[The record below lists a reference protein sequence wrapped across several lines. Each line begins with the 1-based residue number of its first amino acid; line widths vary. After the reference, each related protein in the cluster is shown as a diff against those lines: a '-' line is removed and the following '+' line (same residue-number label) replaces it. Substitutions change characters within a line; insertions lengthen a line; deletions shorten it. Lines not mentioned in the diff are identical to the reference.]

1 MSIKLGSIGQAVTE
15 WQEFLS
21 SQNLYEGNID
31 GKFGSKTKNATIE
44 FQKKYGLEPDGIV
57 GTNTKAKSMD
67 LGLNYP
73 VQAGDVTAGQLKE
86 IMPSAK
92 AENIDKY
99 LAPLNAAMKKYEINT
114 FLRQAHFIAQLA
126 HESGSFK
133 YNEEI
138 ASGAAYEGRADLGNT
153 QPGDGVRFKGRGLI
167 QLTGRNNY
175 SEYGNFLG
183 IDLLA
188 NPEKVADDPALCV
201 DVAGWYWKN
210 RNINIYA
217 DADDAVKVTKKINGG
232 TNHLDERKAFLV
244 KAKQA
249 LKNTITEKEVID
261 ADSLSETISNFSYSD
276 LKKLFTKHLAWSQGN
291 NRVSGNPVWLEE
303 DNTLNVIGIRCNK
316 EIEVN
321 NRRYNDYLIL
331 IHNKNSSD
339 VSIVVLEVTID
350 PATDKYGRA
359 HLRQGLWNC
368 YVIRPHAP
376 SGNDE
381 RNFPNLGWQKRWGIC
396 QNQNSGEVEVIRTD
410 GNGNEIKTER
420 GRFGINIH
428 DSGGYTDSSIGCTV
442 IKSDESYESLFLP
455 EIYDIQNNSYV
466 PKNRNDITYC
476 VINQDRLSEY
486 LKP

>member
-1 MSIKLGSIGQAVTE
+1 MSIKIGSIGQAVTE

-31 GKFGSKTKNATIE
+31 GKFGNKTKNATIE
-44 FQKKYGLEPDGIV
+44 FQRKYSLGQDGIV
-57 GTNTKAKSMD
+57 GPNTKAKAVE
-67 LGLNYP
+67 LGLSYP
-73 VQAGDVTAGQLKE
+73 VQAGDVTAEQLKG
-86 IMPSAK
+86 IMPYAK
-92 AENIDKY
+92 AGNIDKY
-99 LAPLNAAMKKYEINT
+99 LVPLNSAMKKYEINT
-114 FLRQAHFIAQLA
+114 YLRQAHFIAQLA

-133 YNEEI
+133 YSEEI
-138 ASGAAYEGRADLGNT
+138 ASGSDYEGRADLGNT
-153 QPGDGVRFKGRGLI
+153 QPGDGKKFKGRGLI

-183 IDLLA
+183 IDLLT

-217 DADDAVKVTKKINGG
+217 DADDVVKVTKKINGG
-232 TNHLDERKAFLV
+232 TNHLDERKAFLA
-244 KAKQA
+244 KAKQT
-249 LKNTITEKEVID
+249 LKNNINKNEIIE
-261 ADSLSETISNFSYSD
+261 ADNLSETISKLTYND
-276 LKKLFTKHLAWSQGN
+276 LKELFTKHLAWSQGN
-291 NRVSGNPVWLEE
+291 NRVSGNPKWFDD
-303 DNTLNVIGIRCNK
+303 DNTLNVIGIRCN
-316 EIEVN
+316 EELDVN
-321 NRRYNDYLIL
+321 NKRYNDYLIL

-350 PATDKYGRA
+350 PAIDKYGRA
-359 HLRQGLWNC
+359 HLRQGLWNS

-381 RNFPNLGWQKRWGIC
+381 RNFPNIGRQKRWGIC
-396 QNQNSGEVEVIRTD
+396 QNQNSGEVEVARTD
-410 GNGNEIKTER
+410 GHGQLLKTER

-428 DSGGYTDSSIGCTV
+428 DSGGYVDSSIGCTV

-455 EIYDIQNNSYV
+455 LIYNIQNNNYV
-466 PKNRNDITYC
+466 PKNRTDITYC
-476 VINQDRLSEY
+476 VINQDRLLEY